1 MSIVND
7 EIQQLQ
13 LRILE
18 LEKQKKKKEEEE
30 ILKKESL
37 EHNFKIINNEL
48 NNKKT
53 FIDNK
58 RSYIEN
64 KQSIINKSQIDKIMN
79 DKDNK
84 YGAYVEIQIFTYLEA
99 IYNILQILNNRI
111 SDLENK

>member
-1 MSIVND
+1 MTHFSD

-13 LRILE
+13 IKISE

-37 EHNFKIINNEL
+37 EHNFKIISDEL
-48 NNKKT
+48 NNKK
-53 FIDNK
+53 K
-58 RSYIEN
+58 
-64 KQSIINKSQIDKIMN
+64 SIKN
-79 DKDNK
+79 NK
-84 YGAYVEIQIFTYLEA
+84 YCKSVPLARFYDEELVRHLEA